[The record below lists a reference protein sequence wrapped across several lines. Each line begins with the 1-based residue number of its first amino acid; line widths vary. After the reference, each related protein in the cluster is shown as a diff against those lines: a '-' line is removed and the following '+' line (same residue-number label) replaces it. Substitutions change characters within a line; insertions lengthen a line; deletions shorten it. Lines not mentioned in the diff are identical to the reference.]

1 MKLPAPL
8 MVRLSPLV
16 EAARGEPLLE
26 LPRTTMIGALLHYI
40 TNADPGTFQPMKAA
54 MGLFPPLE
62 TEVRGKR
69 ARYGSYTE
77 RATADLEAYLESIG
91 HSERVR
97 G

>member
-1 MKLPAPL
+1 MGGLIAGQNI
-8 MVRLSPLV
+8 VRLL
-16 EAARGEPLLE
+16 RGEPLLD

-40 TNADPGTFQPMKAA
+40 THAEPENFQPMKAA

-77 RATADLEAYLESIG
+77 RATADLEE
-91 HSERVR
+91 
-97 G
+97 